1 VKQYSDRFAGFDCMI
16 SNGFPID
23 EECHRLL
30 DEMTHVLTCETPYNR
45 ELYIEARRR
54 GIKTYDQYNFEF
66 QDLLIK
72 PKMAQPT
79 KFLAP
84 FLCLPMNE
92 ALTSGLPVIMSN
104 VSPNDAI
111 LPQEWLVPGAFN
123 GGLTSR
129 VPIQYFNANISVLA
143 RKPDELATM
152 SYDVLDQQKT
162 RALELSRQ
170 WDPEVLR
177 PQYEAVLAGCRPV
190 ALAPRSLEIVSI
202 YERGIRKLLH
212 GDTAL
217 LSERTSDR
225 HQSFLGECLKVCFAL
240 PDFSGIYASGDVSQH
255 MRD

>member
-1 VKQYSDRFAGFDCMI
+1 MI

-123 GGLTSR
+123 GCLTSR

-177 PQYEAVLAGCRPV
+177 PQYEAVLAGCRPGPS
-190 ALAPRSLEIVSI
+190 ASEPGDRKHLRTWDQKTPPWRYRAPQRAHQRSASVVP
-202 YERGIRKLLH
+202 R
-212 GDTAL
+212 
-217 LSERTSDR
+217 RTSESLLR
-225 HQSFLGECLKVCFAL
+225 SPRFQWHIRLRGCQSAH
-240 PDFSGIYASGDVSQH
+240 A
-255 MRD
+255 R

>member
-1 VKQYSDRFAGFDCMI
+1 
-16 SNGFPID
+16 
-23 EECHRLL
+23 
-30 DEMTHVLTCETPYNR
+30 
-45 ELYIEARRR
+45 
-54 GIKTYDQYNFEF
+54 
-66 QDLLIK
+66 
-72 PKMAQPT
+72 
-79 KFLAP
+79 
-84 FLCLPMNE
+84 
-92 ALTSGLPVIMSN
+92 
-104 VSPNDAI
+104 
-111 LPQEWLVPGAFN
+111 
-123 GGLTSR
+123 
-129 VPIQYFNANISVLA
+129 
-143 RKPDELATM
+143 M

-255 MRD
+255 MRNETRYRVRLPVQSIADLFGILSRHPSKILIHQYDHLVLLGSQPVASYQSEPVTEASASSNVWPLLELVGAETEAHTTEVIKIIFVG